1 MSNTYEKLVAERNRI
16 KEAGLP
22 GFELNTLSQLM
33 LVAFNNDSNPDE
45 FPEVFYIEN
54 VLLSRIMLRDILSRL
69 SIDAE
74 VEFVKSIGAGATFK
88 VTQK

>member
-16 KEAGLP
+16 KEEGLP
-22 GFELNTLSQLM
+22 GFELSTLSQLM
-33 LVAFNNDSNPDE
+33 LIAFNNDSNPDE

-54 VLLSRIMLRDILSRL
+54 VLVSRIMIKDILSRL
-69 SIDAE
+69 SINAE
-74 VEFVKSIGAGATFK
+74 VEFVKNIGAGATFR